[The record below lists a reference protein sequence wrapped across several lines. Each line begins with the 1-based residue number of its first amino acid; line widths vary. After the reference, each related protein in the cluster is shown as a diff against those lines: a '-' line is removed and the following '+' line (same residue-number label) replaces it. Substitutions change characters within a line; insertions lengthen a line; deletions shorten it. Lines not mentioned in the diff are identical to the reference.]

1 MNDIQMIPIAQLKP
15 HPDNPRKDVGDI
27 TELIDSIKKNGI
39 MQNLTVVPV
48 YGVPTEQDG
57 TQYYI
62 LIGNRRY
69 AAAKEAFGLSGVDLP
84 CQVVK
89 NLSRAEQVSIMLEEN
104 MQREDLTIGEQAH
117 GFQMMLDL
125 GETVESIAEKTGF
138 SKTTV
143 KHRIELAKLDEPIL
157 DMVTDPEGE
166 FQINLK
172 TLQMLEQIDDIE
184 KRNNILRSANR
195 ASDIAYSVNNA
206 VRKQKAKANRPAV
219 MKKLRS
225 AGIVE
230 APQKVLDARYGSGVE
245 QVALLDLSDAEAC
258 EAFEVPSQ
266 DEGPVYWFNAYNTTL
281 AFLQKPKRAKKEK
294 TLEEIQQAEAR
305 KKFKEAMVIMEDIC
319 TDRADFVRSIIKGDV
334 TLLETGMRHD
344 EIMGKLLD
352 IMIDGYVRCDR
363 KRAVAHYLQEANPY
377 RITDEQV
384 ARVFNILTDIQK
396 MVLIVDSKWLEKYD
410 RCHFKYGSGEDTTD
424 GKAHRAWIDLLG
436 ELYLFRITDPV
447 KEAVLNGSSNLY
459 TKKEVDADA

>member
-172 TLQMLEQIDDIE
+172 TLQMLE
-184 KRNNILRSANR
+184 
-195 ASDIAYSVNNA
+195 
-206 VRKQKAKANRPAV
+206 
-219 MKKLRS
+219 
-225 AGIVE
+225 
-230 APQKVLDARYGSGVE
+230 
-245 QVALLDLSDAEAC
+245 
-258 EAFEVPSQ
+258 
-266 DEGPVYWFNAYNTTL
+266 
-281 AFLQKPKRAKKEK
+281 
-294 TLEEIQQAEAR
+294 
-305 KKFKEAMVIMEDIC
+305 
-319 TDRADFVRSIIKGDV
+319 
-334 TLLETGMRHD
+334 
-344 EIMGKLLD
+344 
-352 IMIDGYVRCDR
+352 
-363 KRAVAHYLQEANPY
+363 
-377 RITDEQV
+377 
-384 ARVFNILTDIQK
+384 
-396 MVLIVDSKWLEKYD
+396 
-410 RCHFKYGSGEDTTD
+410 
-424 GKAHRAWIDLLG
+424 
-436 ELYLFRITDPV
+436 
-447 KEAVLNGSSNLY
+447 
-459 TKKEVDADA
+459 